1 MDKEIF
7 GITVKDWIFLILIV
21 ITASVVIDHALDL
34 EQIRVERHGY

>member
-7 GITVKDWIFLILIV
+7 GHTVKEWIFLILIV
-21 ITASVVIDHALDL
+21 ITASVVVDHALDK